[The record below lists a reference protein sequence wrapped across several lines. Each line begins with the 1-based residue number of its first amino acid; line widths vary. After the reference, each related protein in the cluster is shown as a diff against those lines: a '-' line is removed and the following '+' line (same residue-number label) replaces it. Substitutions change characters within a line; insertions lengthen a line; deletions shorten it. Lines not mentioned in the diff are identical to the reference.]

1 MNKNKS
7 PVHKS
12 SHIPFSETHYKSL
25 IESLPHKVFLKDT
38 QSTYIA
44 CNENF
49 AHDLHI
55 DSDEIVGKTDYDFFP
70 PEMAEK
76 YQKDDKK
83 TIDSGETKDI
93 KEKYIYGGEERFVH
107 TIKTPLLDSDGHVMG
122 ILGIFWD
129 ITKEMQIEQTL
140 EQQTEDL
147 KNRIKELQCIY
158 SIGELT
164 RSGDSS
170 IDTVLQQIVELVPSG
185 WGKPEKTQCR
195 ILFET
200 NSYQTD
206 AFKKTPWMQKAQF
219 SGDGD
224 SIGVIEVSYLNP
236 DKEADSD
243 PFSLEEQD
251 LLDAIAAHIGEF
263 IHRRSAEQKLRE
275 TMEIQQF
282 KNDFLITMGKQ
293 TSLKET
299 LGSALSTFFQ
309 LSEFDSGGIYL
320 VDESTGAVDLVEHQ
334 KLPQWFVDTVKHFDS
349 DDIRVQMIMKGDP
362 IYQHTSEFAPS
373 IRGHLQKEGIR
384 TLAIIPIRLGDR
396 VIGALNMASHTHDI
410 ITWKTMKIIEEIA
423 SSNLGSTITRV
434 RTREALQESRELVTE
449 FRAHFTRLFNEAH
462 DAILIFDLEGQF
474 LDFNRKAV
482 KLLGYSEEELKTMT
496 VWDLLPPYEKE
507 DSESKLKKLVKGD
520 RIPVFERILLT
531 KDGTSIPVENSA
543 FVVRD
548 ENGKAKFI
556 QSILRDIRDRKES
569 ERKIQE
575 TLRDL
580 ERSNKELQQFAYV
593 ASHDLQEPLRM
604 VASFTQLL
612 EKRYTDKLDN
622 QAREY
627 INFAVDGANRMQN
640 LINALLMYSRVGTRG
655 KSFEPTDSTAVL
667 AQVLVNLKSQI
678 EENHAIITNGELPT
692 VMADESQLV
701 QLFQNLISNA
711 IKFRTEKTPH
721 IHISVECTE
730 DTATFAISDNGMGI
744 DSAYLD
750 KIFVIFQRLDGHTFP
765 GTGIGLAI
773 CKKIV
778 ERHGGRI
785 WVESESGEGSTFYF
799 TIPLKEVTPNG

>member
-1 MNKNKS
+1 
-7 PVHKS
+7 
-12 SHIPFSETHYKSL
+12 
-25 IESLPHKVFLKDT
+25 
-38 QSTYIA
+38 
-44 CNENF
+44 
-49 AHDLHI
+49 
-55 DSDEIVGKTDYDFFP
+55 
-70 PEMAEK
+70 
-76 YQKDDKK
+76 
-83 TIDSGETKDI
+83 
-93 KEKYIYGGEERFVH
+93 
-107 TIKTPLLDSDGHVMG
+107 
-122 ILGIFWD
+122 
-129 ITKEMQIEQTL
+129 
-140 EQQTEDL
+140 
-147 KNRIKELQCIY
+147 
-158 SIGELT
+158 
-164 RSGDSS
+164 
-170 IDTVLQQIVELVPSG
+170 
-185 WGKPEKTQCR
+185 
-195 ILFET
+195 
-200 NSYQTD
+200 
-206 AFKKTPWMQKAQF
+206 
-219 SGDGD
+219 
-224 SIGVIEVSYLNP
+224 
-236 DKEADSD
+236 
-243 PFSLEEQD
+243 
-251 LLDAIAAHIGEF
+251 
-263 IHRRSAEQKLRE
+263 
-275 TMEIQQF
+275 
-282 KNDFLITMGKQ
+282 
-293 TSLKET
+293 
-299 LGSALSTFFQ
+299 
-309 LSEFDSGGIYL
+309 
-320 VDESTGAVDLVEHQ
+320 
-334 KLPQWFVDTVKHFDS
+334 
-349 DDIRVQMIMKGDP
+349 
-362 IYQHTSEFAPS
+362 
-373 IRGHLQKEGIR
+373 
-384 TLAIIPIRLGDR
+384 
-396 VIGALNMASHTHDI
+396 
-410 ITWKTMKIIEEIA
+410 MKIIEEIA